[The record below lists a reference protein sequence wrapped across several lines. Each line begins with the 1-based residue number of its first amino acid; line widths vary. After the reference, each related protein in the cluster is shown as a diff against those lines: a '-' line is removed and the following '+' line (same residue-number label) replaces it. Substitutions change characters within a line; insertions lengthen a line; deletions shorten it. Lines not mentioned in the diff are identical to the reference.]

1 MVSSELLKDKIQ
13 YKETRKVDEE
23 DIGHNGSVYDYEI
36 YDTNIE
42 LVLGKEKHNY
52 TDFNVIFYPV
62 YLFHDDKIVVK
73 IGVFEIEAN
82 KMISSL
88 DEDGDIMIENGNII
102 LFSFSTQEFIE
113 KRLAKYGENME
124 NKGENK
130 EQNKE
135 IKQLDKKDN
144 IEILDTGALL
154 EKETKEMALK
164 NRDEFTKSSA
174 NSWIENAMKNNNYS
188 VVDVPGDGDCF
199 FTSIQA
205 AFENVGKKYTIL
217 ELRKMISEE
226 VTQDLFDQYKMIYN
240 SIKEESERFDVKM
253 KEQKKTNSI
262 LKKRHESTLEKTQS
276 DSILEEANKLH
287 DQYKENK
294 TSKESTTELLDEF
307 DFMENIDNTEHMKN
321 MIETNRFWADTWAV
335 SILEHKLNI
344 KVIIMSEEYFNAG
357 DIENILLC
365 TQINDDKKA
374 VKKPS
379 FYVILGHNV
388 NHYYLITYKSKSLLK
403 FNEIPYDIKVKVIL
417 KCMENDSGD
426 FYLIDDFKKMKEEI
440 HKTQGDE
447 DEPSEE
453 DDIYGLYDENTVFM
467 IHGKANAKP
476 KPGKGNGEKIKND
489 NMLNYHLL
497 SKDKCCNDWRRKLSD
512 EWGDEFKLD
521 GKRWYSV
528 NHYMYANKYKKGF
541 PDFYDKFALDSESKI
556 SKDLEIAKHAISK
569 TGKYKQEVLRDE
581 SIKEDANI
589 NIDELREKALMA
601 KFTQNKDFNK
611 LLSETKDAKIVL
623 YVRGGKPKMDTLL
636 MTVRQKI

>member
-42 LVLGKEKHNY
+42 LILGKEKHNY

-82 KMISSL
+82 KLISSL

-102 LFSFSTQEFIE
+102 LFSFATKDFIE
-113 KRLAKYGENME
+113 KKMSKNGEKMKNND
-124 NKGENK
+124 NKVEEK
-130 EQNKE
+130 QN
-135 IKQLDKKDN
+135 DKKEN
-144 IEILDTGALL
+144 IDILDTGVLL
-154 EKETKEMALK
+154 EKETKEIALK
-164 NRDEFTKSSA
+164 NREEFTMSKS
-174 NSWIENAMKNNNYS
+174 NTWIENAMKNNNYS
-188 VVDVPGDGDCF
+188 VIDVPGDGDCF
-199 FTSIQA
+199 FTSIQK
-205 AFENVGKKYTIL
+205 AFEKVGKKYTIL
-217 ELRKMISEE
+217 ELRKMISGE

-240 SIKEESERFDVKM
+240 SIKEESEQLDVKM
-253 KEQKKTNSI
+253 KEQKKTNAI
-262 LKKRHESTLEKTQS
+262 LKKRHESTLERKQS
-276 DSILEEANKLH
+276 DSILEEANILH
-287 DQYKENK
+287 NQYNENK
-294 TSKESTTELLDEF
+294 TGKESTIELLDEF
-307 DFMENIDNTEHMKN
+307 NFMENVDNVDHMKN
-321 MIETNRFWADTWAV
+321 VMETNRYWADTWAI
-335 SILEHKLNI
+335 STLEYKLNI
-344 KVIIMSEEYFNAG
+344 KVIIMSEEYFESG

-365 TQINDDKKA
+365 TQINDDRMS

-379 FYVILGHNV
+379 YYVILGHNI

-403 FNEIPYDIKVKVIL
+403 FNEIPYDIKVKIIL
-417 KCMENDSGD
+417 KCMENESGD
-426 FYLIDDFKKMKEEI
+426 FYLIDEFKKMKEKI
-440 HKTQGDE
+440 QKT
-447 DEPSEE
+447 E
-453 DDIYGLYDENTVFM
+453 DDEEEVYGLYNDETIFM

-512 EWGDEFKLD
+512 EWSQEFKLD

-556 SKDLEIAKHAISK
+556 SKDLELAKHAISK
-569 TGKYKQEVLRDE
+569 TGKYKQEILRDE
-581 SIKEDANI
+581 KIKEDANV
-589 NIDELREKALMA
+589 NNNELRENALMA
-601 KFTQNKDFNK
+601 KFTQNKDLNK
-611 LLSETKDAKIVL
+611 VLKETKDAKIVL
-623 YVRGGKPKMDTLL
+623 YVRGGKPKMDILL